1 LNKPKSNRKLQEEH
15 NKIFIEQAPTA
26 IAMLDNEMKYIAVS
40 QRWLEDYKLE
50 GEEIIGR
57 SHYEIFPEIGDDWK
71 ENHKK
76 CLQGEINKCDEA
88 PFKRADGSIQW
99 IYWDVRPWYI
109 PDGSIGGLIM
119 HTGDIT
125 HLKEKD
131 LEKCRI
137 EAILEKTNEVARIGT
152 WEFNVTKNEIF
163 WSKIIK
169 EIHEVSEDY
178 KPNFEDSVLFF
189 KEGESREKAVNA
201 INEALAQGSPFDLE
215 LELITAKGNSQWVR
229 AIGKSEA
236 TDGKTT
242 RLFGMFQDINKI
254 KLSELALDRAHSELK
269 AIFDSR
275 SIAIISTDK
284 DSLIKNFNRGAEALL
299 GYKANEVIGLE
310 RPSVYLQKEE
320 VEKFTKDIAESFGK
334 NGANFNHYTDLAGRE
349 LNDTREWTYIRK
361 DGSTFPA
368 LSTLSAIKNS
378 EGQNEGFIA
387 VSTDISEFKKVEN
400 ELLRKNQMLN
410 VAEKIT
416 LMGHW
421 QWDIHRNLVKWSA
434 NLYSIFG
441 IDESRTNLTYET
453 YFSFV
458 HPDDKKIVTQHFD
471 KAEKDK
477 TFQSFTHRIITKTG
491 KTKTVQ
497 LLAEIITNDQ
507 GEVIE
512 MIGTCQDVTEQKMAE
527 KKFRGL
533 LESAPDAMV
542 IVNATGKIQLINKQ
556 AEKLFGY
563 QTEELYDK
571 PVEILIPARFTPK
584 HTNDRKHFFLT
595 PKTRIMGEG
604 KELYGLKKNGKE
616 IPVQISLSPLHTDEG
631 LLVSAAI
638 RDISK
643 QKLAEQKIIE
653 SNENLEIIA
662 EKLRHQNKQLADFTH
677 ITSHNLRAPVSNLN
691 ALLSLYKECANEV
704 DKNELF
710 NKFETVIHH
719 LTATLNTLMLALKI
733 ESEDL
738 EDDLETIH
746 FEDILHKTKEILSG
760 EIINSGSTIDSDFSK
775 CPKIRYKR
783 IYLESIF
790 LNLIGNAI
798 KYRSQSRTPE
808 ICIESAITDEG
819 KAVLTFKDNGLGID
833 LERHG
838 HKLFGLNKV
847 FHRHPDAKGV
857 GLFLTKTQIKAMG
870 GQISA
875 SSKVD
880 EGTTFTINFN

>member
-1 LNKPKSNRKLQEEH
+1 MNKPKSNRKVQEEY

-26 IAMLDNEMKYIAVS
+26 IAMLDKDMKYIAVS
-40 QRWLEDYKLE
+40 QRWLEDYKMV
-50 GEEIIGR
+50 GKEIIGH
-57 SHYEIFPEIGDDWK
+57 SHYDIFPEIGDDWK
-71 ENHKK
+71 ENHRK

-88 PFKRADGSIQW
+88 PFRRADGSIQW

-125 HLKEKD
+125 HIKEKD
-131 LEKCRI
+131 LEKSRI

-152 WEFNVTKNEIF
+152 WDFNLIKNEIF
-163 WSKIIK
+163 WSKITK
-169 EIHEVSEDY
+169 EIHEVPENY
-178 KPNFEDSVLFF
+178 KPNFEECLLFF
-189 KEGESREKAVNA
+189 KEGKSREKAVNA
-201 INEALAQGSPFDLE
+201 INEALAHGTPFDLE
-215 LELITAKGNSQWVR
+215 FEIVTAKGNRQWVR

-236 TDGKTT
+236 TEGKTN
-242 RLFGMFQDINKI
+242 RLFGIFQDINKI

-269 AIFDSR
+269 AIFNSR

-284 DSLIKNFNRGAEALL
+284 YGIIKNFNRGAEALL

-310 RPSVYLQKEE
+310 RPSVYLLKEE

-334 NGANFNHYTDLAGRE
+334 KADNFNHYTDLSNRE
-349 LNDTREWTYIRK
+349 LNDTREWTYKRK

-368 LSTLSAIKNS
+368 LSTLSTIKNS
-378 EGQNEGFIA
+378 KGKNEGFIA
-387 VSTDISEFKKVEN
+387 VTTDISDIKKVEN

-421 QWDIHRNLVKWSA
+421 QWDIISNVVKWSA

-441 IDESRTNLTYET
+441 IDESLTNLTYET

-458 HPDDKKIVTQHFD
+458 HPDDKEIVTQYFD
-471 KAEKDK
+471 KAEKDG
-477 TFQSFTHRIITKTG
+477 TFHSFTHRIITNTG

-507 GEVIE
+507 GKVIE

-542 IVNATGKIQLINKQ
+542 IVNAKGKIQLINKQ

-563 QTEELYDK
+563 QSEELHNK
-571 PVEILIPARFTPK
+571 SVEILIPSKFTTK
-584 HTNDRKHFFLT
+584 HTTDRKRFFQA
-595 PKTRIMGEG
+595 PKTRVMGEG
-604 KELYGLKKNGKE
+604 KELYALKKNGME
-616 IPVQISLSPLHTDEG
+616 IPIQISLSPLHTEEG

-638 RDISK
+638 RDITK

-653 SNENLEIIA
+653 SKENLEIIA

-704 DKNELF
+704 DKNDLF

-719 LTATLNTLMLALKI
+719 LTSTLNTLMLALKI

-738 EDDLETIH
+738 EEDLETIR
-746 FEDILHKTKEILSG
+746 FEDMLYKTKEILSG
-760 EIINSGSTIDSDFSK
+760 EIINSGSIIKSDFSK
-775 CPKIRYKR
+775 CPNIRYKR

-808 ICIESAITDEG
+808 IYIESALTEDG

-833 LERHG
+833 LKRHG

-870 GQISA
+870 GNISA
-875 SSKVD
+875 SSKVN